1 MKVNVP
7 DTTRPRIVIVGGG
20 FAGITLAKKLRRA
33 DAQVLLFD
41 VDNYHTFQPLLY
53 QVATAGL
60 EPDSIAFPLRK
71 LFKDQKNFIFRMAE
85 VQRVDSRAQVVYTS
99 IGHVRYDILVIATG
113 SETNYFGIDSIAAN
127 SLGLKNI
134 REALDLRSLI
144 LQNFEK
150 ALLSADVEQREALM
164 TFAIVGAGPTGVEMA
179 GALAELKHHI
189 LPRDYPEL
197 DIRRMRIHL
206 IEAAD
211 RVLPTM
217 SEEASRHA
225 ADDLR
230 KLGVEVWLRT
240 RVQDYERP
248 QIHCSA
254 NAELRAETLIWSAGV
269 LGRTVEGVVDNS
281 AGDRRLRVDRF
292 NCVEGHDNIYAVG
305 DAALMQTDVYPGGH
319 PMVAPVAI
327 QQAERLADNL
337 IRRFELREQK
347 PFVYTDKGA
356 MATIG
361 RNRAVAEVGKLR
373 FSGFFAWLMWMF
385 VHIMYLI
392 GFRNR
397 LVVLVN
403 WIWNYFS
410 YDRGTRLIVRPYER
424 SEATQAAPDT
434 ETAEDAQQAVNGR
447 SKDAKSRQN
456 TA

>member
-7 DTTRPRIVIVGGG
+7 DTTLPRIVIVGGG
-20 FAGITLAKKLRRA
+20 FAGITLAKKLRNA

-71 LFKDQKNFIFRMAE
+71 LFKDQKNLIFRMAE
-85 VQRVDSRAQVVYTS
+85 VQRVDSQAQVVYTS
-99 IGHVRYDILVIATG
+99 IGHIRYDILVIATG
-113 SETNYFGIDSIAAN
+113 SETNYFGIESIAAN

-134 REALDLRSLI
+134 PEALDLRSLI

-150 ALLSADVEQREALM
+150 ALLSSDVEQREALM
-164 TFAIVGAGPTGVEMA
+164 TFAIVGAGPTGVETA
-179 GALAELKHHI
+179 GALAELKKHI

-206 IEAAD
+206 IEAAG

-225 ADDLR
+225 AEDLR
-230 KLGVEVWLRT
+230 KLGVDVWLNT
-240 RVQDYERP
+240 RVQDYEQP
-248 QIHCSA
+248 IIHCNA

-269 LGRTVEGVVDNS
+269 LGRSVDGVVQEYE
-281 AGDRRLRVDRF
+281 GDRRLRVDRY
-292 NCVEGHDNIYAVG
+292 NCVEGQENIYAVG
-305 DAALMQTDVYPGGH
+305 DAALMRTEVFPAGH

-327 QQAERLADNL
+327 QQAERLGDNL
-337 IRRFELREQK
+337 IRRFEQREQK
-347 PFVYTDKGA
+347 QFIYTDKGS
-356 MATIG
+356 MATVG
-361 RNRAVAEVGKLR
+361 RNRAVVEVGKLR

-424 SEATQAAPDT
+424 REQAQADDDPA
-434 ETAEDAQQAVNGR
+434 ETEDAADSVNGR
-447 SKDAKSRQN
+447 AKEGRARKN
-456 TA
+456 VA